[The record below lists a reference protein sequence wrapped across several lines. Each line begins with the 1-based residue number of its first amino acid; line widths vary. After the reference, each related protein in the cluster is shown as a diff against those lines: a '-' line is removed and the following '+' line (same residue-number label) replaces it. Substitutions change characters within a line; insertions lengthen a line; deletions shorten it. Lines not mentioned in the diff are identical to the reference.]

1 MVETFLVESWLD
13 HLRQHERVKTA
24 DRALQDLANQFQTD
38 GTAPAIRTSLLGSGI
53 DGRDRVFA
61 LPSIIVLPGGIRN
74 DDAKKVTIVV
84 HRSRLGMK
92 PVGEF
97 ACPRLPRINPKR
109 VVAHQ
114 ATRRFLVAR
123 TVAWSKMAA
132 RMASKSSRRTGREKN
147 RKLWTANHR
156 TGLRQNP
163 SCTHVFSSQR
173 SAAPDR
179 AVCRPACRKAEW
191 RGRCGAGRGGT
202 ESHGRPAHWRGV
214 SAFAFFSHA
223 SAGLRQFY
231 AAIWLSSAQPIT
243 RKLLRTWQSSDI
255 EKEIL
260 LPQERDFWY
269 RCSGPTAHLA
279 A

>member
-1 MVETFLVESWLD
+1 MVETFLVESGLD

-97 ACPRLPRINPKR
+97 ACPRLPRINPKP

-147 RKLWTANHR
+147 RKL
-156 TGLRQNP
+156 L
-163 SCTHVFSSQR
+163 
-173 SAAPDR
+173 DR
-179 AVCRPACRKAEW
+179 
-191 RGRCGAGRGGT
+191 
-202 ESHGRPAHWRGV
+202 
-214 SAFAFFSHA
+214 
-223 SAGLRQFY
+223 
-231 AAIWLSSAQPIT
+231 
-243 RKLLRTWQSSDI
+243 
-255 EKEIL
+255 
-260 LPQERDFWY
+260 
-269 RCSGPTAHLA
+269 
-279 A
+279 